1 MVDAATQ
8 NLSTAPV
15 EGGPPGSPRAMRPV
29 EFARWSW
36 RQLTSMRT
44 ALALLFLLA
53 VASVPGSLVPQEGVD
68 PVRVAQFKAAHPGL
82 TPWYERLSLFHVFSA
97 PWFAAIYLLLF
108 ISLVGCVVP
117 RSRLH
122 WSAMRARPPAAPRNL
137 VRLPVHTSWS
147 AEVGS
152 ADLLDSAVRELR
164 RRHYRV
170 DRAADS
176 IGAERGFLRETGNLL
191 FHTALIG
198 LLVAVAIGN
207 LFGYKGSVLVVEGE
221 GFSNSLSVY
230 DSFAHGARFSESHM
244 PPFTIDLKKM
254 TVRYQPS
261 GDQRG
266 APRDFQAHLS
276 YTSDPSAKPRSFD
289 LQVNHPLV
297 IAGTKV
303 FLIGNG
309 YAPVFTVRD
318 STGKAVFSGPV
329 PFLPRDA
336 NNTSIGVVKASG
348 ARPKQLGFEGLF
360 LPTAAID
367 PQLGPISTYPALI
380 VPRAVLN
387 AYVGDLGLDS
397 GVPQSVYRLDTN
409 KMTQVR
415 NAAGKPL
422 AQVLAPGEAL
432 KLPDGQGSIRF
443 DGVRRFATLQVAHDP
458 GKSPALVSALLALVG
473 LMLSLFVKRRRVWV
487 RAVDDGGGRTVVE
500 VAGLARTEGE
510 DRDRLADEVTAL
522 ARSLGAP
529 EQAPASEQV
538 PATEQVRATEQ
549 PETGKPAA
557 DETED

>member
-1 MVDAATQ
+1 MTDAATDKATDS
-8 NLSTAPV
+8 LSTAPV
-15 EGGPPGSPRAMRPV
+15 ESEPPGPPPAMRPV
-29 EFARWSW
+29 ELSRWAW

-53 VASVPGSLVPQEGVD
+53 VASVPGSLVPQDGVD

-108 ISLVGCVVP
+108 VSLVGCVVP

-122 WSAMRARPPAAPRNL
+122 WTAMRARPPAAPRNL

-147 AEVGS
+147 TDVDS
-152 ADLLDSAVRELR
+152 AQVLESAVRELR
-164 RRHYRV
+164 RRHYRL
-170 DRAADS
+170 DLAADS
-176 IGAERGFLRETGNLL
+176 VSAERGFLRETGNLL
-191 FHTALIG
+191 FHSALIG

-207 LFGYKGSVLVVEGE
+207 LFGYKGSVLVVEGD

-230 DSFAHGARFSESHM
+230 DSFAHGARFAESRM
-244 PPFTIDLKKM
+244 PPFTIDLTKL

-276 YTSDPSAKPRSFD
+276 YTTDPDAKPRSYD

-318 STGKAVFSGPV
+318 ASGETVFSGPV

-348 ARPKQLGFEGLF
+348 ARPEQLGFEGLF
-360 LPTAAID
+360 LPTAAMD
-367 PQLGPISTYPALI
+367 PTLGPISTYPDLLI
-380 VPRAVLN
+380 PRAVLN
-387 AYVGDLGLDS
+387 AFVGDLGIDS
-397 GVPQSVYRLDTN
+397 GVPQSVYRLDTSGL
-409 KMTQVR
+409 TQIKD
-415 NAAGKPL
+415 AAGKPL
-422 AQVLAPGEAL
+422 AKVLAPGEQL
-432 KLPDGQGSIRF
+432 DLPDGQGSIRF

-458 GKSPALVSALLALVG
+458 GKGPALVSALLALAG

-487 RAVDDGGGRTVVE
+487 RTAPDGSGRTLVE
-500 VAGLARTEGE
+500 VAGLARIDGE

-522 ARSLGAP
+522 AGSLGQA
-529 EQAPASEQV
+529 EQL
-538 PATEQVRATEQ
+538 R
-549 PETGKPAA
+549 KA
-557 DETED
+557 DERRTE

>member
-1 MVDAATQ
+1 MVDAATHD
-8 NLSTAPV
+8 LSTAPV
-15 EGGPPGSPRAMRPV
+15 ESGPPGPPHALRPV
-29 EFARWSW
+29 ELGRWAW

-53 VASVPGSLVPQEGVD
+53 VASVPGSLVPQDGVD
-68 PVRVAQFKAAHPGL
+68 PVRVAQFKAAHPHL
-82 TPWYERLSLFHVFSA
+82 TPWYERLSVFHVFSS

-122 WSAMRARPPAAPRNL
+122 WSAMRARPPGAPRNL
-137 VRLPVHTSWS
+137 VRLPVHTSWLTEQAR
-147 AEVGS
+147 AE
-152 ADLLDSAVRELR
+152 LLDSAVRELR

-176 IGAERGFLRETGNLL
+176 VSAERGFLRETGNLL
-191 FHTALIG
+191 FHSALIG
-198 LLVAVAIGN
+198 LLVGVAIGN
-207 LFGYKGSVLVVEGE
+207 LFGYKGSVLVVEGD
-221 GFSNSLSVY
+221 GFSNSVSVY

-244 PPFTIDLKKM
+244 PPFTIDLKKL

-276 YTSDPSAKPRSFD
+276 YTSDPDAKPRNYD
-289 LQVNHPLV
+289 LEVNHPLV
-297 IAGTKV
+297 ISGTKV

-318 STGKAVFSGPV
+318 SSGKEVFSGPV

-348 ARPKQLGFEGLF
+348 AQPKQLGFEGLF
-360 LPTAAID
+360 LPTAAMD
-367 PQLGPISTYPALI
+367 PKLGPISTYPDLLI
-380 VPRAVLN
+380 PRAVLN
-387 AYVGDLGLDS
+387 AYVGDLGIDS
-397 GVPQSVYRLDTN
+397 GVPQSVYRLDT
-409 KMTQVR
+409 KGLTQIK
-415 NAAGKPL
+415 NAAGNPL
-422 AQVLAPGEAL
+422 AKVLAPRQSL
-432 KLPDGQGSIRF
+432 DLPGGQGSIRF

-458 GKSPALVSALLALVG
+458 GKSPALISALLALVG

-487 RAVDDGGGRTVVE
+487 RVAADGSGRTLVE
-500 VAGLARTEGE
+500 VAGLARTDGE
-510 DRDRLADEVTAL
+510 DRDRLGDEVTAL
-522 ARSLGAP
+522 ARSLGQA
-529 EQAPASEQV
+529 EQAPATDEPGTHQ
-538 PATEQVRATEQ
+538 Q
-549 PETGKPAA
+549 AA

>member
-1 MVDAATQ
+1 MVDAATDH
-8 NLSTAPV
+8 LTTAPP
-15 EGGPPGSPRAMRPV
+15 ESGPPSSPPAMRPV
-29 EFARWSW
+29 ELGRWAW

-53 VASVPGSLVPQEGVD
+53 MASVPGSLVPQEGVD

-82 TPWYERLSLFHVFSA
+82 APWYERFSLFHVFSA

-108 ISLVGCVVP
+108 ISLVGCVLP
-117 RSRLH
+117 RSRMH
-122 WSAMRARPPAAPRNL
+122 WTAMRARPPGAPRNL
-137 VRLPVHTSWS
+137 SRLPVHTSWS
-147 AEVGS
+147 ADVDSSE
-152 ADLLDSAVRELR
+152 LLDSAVRELR

-170 DRAADS
+170 DRADDS
-176 IGAERGFLRETGNLL
+176 VSAERGFLRETGNLL

-198 LLVAVAIGN
+198 LLAGVAIGN
-207 LFGYKGSVLVVEGE
+207 LFGYKGSVLVVEGD

-230 DSFAHGARFSESHM
+230 DSFAHGARFAESHM
-244 PPFTIDLKKM
+244 PPFTIDLTKL

-276 YTSDPSAKPRSFD
+276 YTSDPKAKRQTYD
-289 LQVNHPLV
+289 LEVNHPLV

-318 STGKAVFSGPV
+318 SSGKEVFSGPV

-360 LPTAAID
+360 LPTAFID
-367 PQLGPISTYPALI
+367 PTLGPVSTYPDVLL
-380 VPRAVLN
+380 PRAVLN
-387 AYVGDLGLDS
+387 AYVGDLGIDS
-397 GVPQSVYRLDTN
+397 GVPQSVYRLDT
-409 KMTQVR
+409 KGLTQIKD
-415 NAAGKPL
+415 AAGKPL
-422 AQVLAPGEAL
+422 AKVLAPGETL
-432 KLPDGQGSIRF
+432 DLPGRQGSIRF

-458 GKSPALVSALLALVG
+458 GKGPALVAALAALAG

-487 RAVDDGGGRTVVE
+487 RATGDGSGRTLVE

-522 ARSLGAP
+522 AGSLGQV
-529 EQAPASEQV
+529 EQG
-538 PATEQVRATEQ
+538 RR
-549 PETGKPAA
+549 A

>member
-1 MVDAATQ
+1 MVDAATHD
-8 NLSTAPV
+8 LSTAPV
-15 EGGPPGSPRAMRPV
+15 ESGPPGPPHAPRPV
-29 EFARWSW
+29 ELGRWAW

-53 VASVPGSLVPQEGVD
+53 VASVPGSLVPQDGVD
-68 PVRVAQFKAAHPGL
+68 PVRVAQFKAAHPHL
-82 TPWYERLSLFHVFSA
+82 TPWYERLSVFHVFSS

-122 WSAMRARPPAAPRNL
+122 WSAMRARPPGAPRNL
-137 VRLPVHTSWS
+137 VRLPVHTSWLTEQAR
-147 AEVGS
+147 AE
-152 ADLLDSAVRELR
+152 LLDSAVRELR

-176 IGAERGFLRETGNLL
+176 VSAERGFLRETGNLL
-191 FHTALIG
+191 FHSALIG
-198 LLVAVAIGN
+198 LLVGVAIGN
-207 LFGYKGSVLVVEGE
+207 LFGYKGSVLVVEGD
-221 GFSNSLSVY
+221 GFSNSVSVY

-244 PPFTIDLKKM
+244 PPFTIDLKKL

-276 YTSDPSAKPRSFD
+276 YTSDPDAKPRNYD
-289 LQVNHPLV
+289 LEVNHPLV
-297 IAGTKV
+297 ISGTKV

-318 STGKAVFSGPV
+318 SSGKEVFSGPV

-348 ARPKQLGFEGLF
+348 AQPKQLGFEGLF
-360 LPTAAID
+360 LPTAAMD
-367 PQLGPISTYPALI
+367 PKLGPISTYPDLLI
-380 VPRAVLN
+380 PRAVLN
-387 AYVGDLGLDS
+387 AYVGDLGIDS
-397 GVPQSVYRLDTN
+397 GVPQSVYRLDT
-409 KMTQVR
+409 KGLTQIK
-415 NAAGKPL
+415 NAAGNPL
-422 AQVLAPGEAL
+422 AKVLAPRESL
-432 KLPDGQGSIRF
+432 DLPGGQGSIRF

-458 GKSPALVSALLALVG
+458 GKSPALISALLALVG

-487 RAVDDGGGRTVVE
+487 RVAADDSGRTLVE
-500 VAGLARTEGE
+500 VAGLARTDGE
-510 DRDRLADEVTAL
+510 DRDRLTDEVTAL
-522 ARSLGAP
+522 AGALG
-529 EQAPASEQV
+529 QAGQTPAS
-538 PATEQVRATEQ
+538 
-549 PETGKPAA
+549 GKQAA

>member
-1 MVDAATQ
+1 MVDAATHD
-8 NLSTAPV
+8 LSTAPV
-15 EGGPPGSPRAMRPV
+15 ESEPPGPPQALRPV
-29 EFARWSW
+29 ELGRWAW

-53 VASVPGSLVPQEGVD
+53 VASVPGSLVPQDGVD
-68 PVRVAQFKAAHPGL
+68 PVRVAQFKAAHPHL
-82 TPWYERLSLFHVFSA
+82 TPWYERLSVFHVFSS

-108 ISLVGCVVP
+108 TSRVGCVVP

-122 WSAMRARPPAAPRNL
+122 WSAMRARPPGAPRNL
-137 VRLPVHTSWS
+137 VRLPVHTSWLTQQAS
-147 AEVGS
+147 AE
-152 ADLLDSAVRELR
+152 LLDSAVRELR

-170 DRAADS
+170 DRAVDS
-176 IGAERGFLRETGNLL
+176 VSAERGFLRETGNLL
-191 FHTALIG
+191 FHSALIG
-198 LLVAVAIGN
+198 LLVGVAIGN
-207 LFGYKGSVLVVEGE
+207 LFGYKGSVLVVEGD

-230 DSFAHGARFSESHM
+230 DSFAHGARFAETHM
-244 PPFTIDLKKM
+244 PPFTIDLQKL

-276 YTSDPSAKPRSFD
+276 YTTNPDAKPRNYD
-289 LQVNHPLV
+289 LEVNHPLV

-318 STGKAVFSGPV
+318 SGGKEVFSGPV

-348 ARPKQLGFEGLF
+348 ARPKQLGFEALF
-360 LPTAAID
+360 LPTAFVD
-367 PQLGPISTYPALI
+367 RRLGPVSTYPDL
-380 VPRAVLN
+380 VLPRVVLN
-387 AYVGDLGLDS
+387 AYVGDLGIDS
-397 GVPQSVYRLDTN
+397 GVPQSVYRLDTRG
-409 KMTQVR
+409 MTQIKD
-415 NAAGKPL
+415 AAGNPL
-422 AQVLAPGEAL
+422 AKVLAPGERL
-432 KLPDGQGSIRF
+432 DLPGGQGSIRF

-458 GKSPALVSALLALVG
+458 GKSPALVAALLALAG

-487 RAVDDGGGRTVVE
+487 RATQESSGRTLVE

-510 DRDRLADEVTAL
+510 ERDRLADEVTAL
-522 ARSLGAP
+522 ASSLGQV
-529 EQAPASEQV
+529 EQLR
-538 PATEQVRATEQ
+538 T
-549 PETGKPAA
+549 A

>member
-1 MVDAATQ
+1 VTDAATG
-8 NLSTAPV
+8 NLTTAPV
-15 EGGPPGSPRAMRPV
+15 ESEPPGPPPPMRPV
-29 EFARWSW
+29 ELGRWVW

-53 VASVPGSLVPQEGVD
+53 IASVPGSLVPQEGVD

-82 TPWYERLSLFHVFSA
+82 APWYERLSLFHVFSA

-122 WSAMRARPPAAPRNL
+122 WAAMRARPPGAPRNL
-137 VRLPVHTSWS
+137 VRLPAHTSWS
-147 AEVGS
+147 TDVDRTE
-152 ADLLDSAVRELR
+152 LLDSAVRELR

-170 DRAADS
+170 DRVGDAVS
-176 IGAERGFLRETGNLL
+176 AERGFLRETGNLL
-191 FHTALIG
+191 FHAALIG

-221 GFSNSLSVY
+221 GFANSVSVY
-230 DSFAHGARFSESHM
+230 DSFAHGARFAESHM
-244 PPFTIDLKKM
+244 PPFTINLKKL
-254 TVRYQPS
+254 TVRYQRT

-266 APRDFQAHLS
+266 APRDFQGQLT
-276 YTSDPSAKPRSFD
+276 YTTAPGAKPRSYD
-289 LQVNHPLV
+289 LEVNHPLV

-318 STGKAVFSGPV
+318 STGKDVFSGPV
-329 PFLPRDA
+329 PFLPQDA

-367 PQLGPISTYPALI
+367 PKLGPISTYPALLI
-380 VPRAVLN
+380 PRAVLN
-387 AYVGDLGLDS
+387 AYVGDLGIDS
-397 GVPQSVYRLDTN
+397 GVPQSVYRLDT
-409 KMTQVR
+409 KGMTQVKD
-415 NAAGKPL
+415 AAGKPL
-422 AQVLAPGEAL
+422 AKVLAPGDRL
-432 KLPDGQGSIRF
+432 DLPGGQGSIRF

-458 GKSPALVSALLALVG
+458 GKGPALISALLALAG
-473 LMLSLFVKRRRVWV
+473 LMLSLFVRRRRVWV
-487 RAVDDGGGRTVVE
+487 RLTPGSGGGTLVE
-500 VAGLARTEGE
+500 IAALERTEGE
-510 DRDRLADEVTAL
+510 DRDRLADEVTTL
-522 ARSLGAP
+522 AHSLGQ
-529 EQAPASEQV
+529 ERS
-538 PATEQVRATEQ
+538 
-549 PETGKPAA
+549 A

>member
-1 MVDAATQ
+1 MVDAATHD
-8 NLSTAPV
+8 LSTAPV
-15 EGGPPGSPRAMRPV
+15 ESGPPGPPHALRPV
-29 EFARWSW
+29 ELGRWAW

-53 VASVPGSLVPQEGVD
+53 VASVPGSLVPQDGVD
-68 PVRVAQFKAAHPGL
+68 PVRVAQFKAAHPHL
-82 TPWYERLSLFHVFSA
+82 TPWYERLSVFHVFSS

-122 WSAMRARPPAAPRNL
+122 WSAMRARPPGAPRNL
-137 VRLPVHTSWS
+137 VRLPVHTSWLTEQAR
-147 AEVGS
+147 AE
-152 ADLLDSAVRELR
+152 LLDSAVRELR

-176 IGAERGFLRETGNLL
+176 VSAERGFLRETGNLL
-191 FHTALIG
+191 FHSALIG
-198 LLVAVAIGN
+198 LLVGVAIGN
-207 LFGYKGSVLVVEGE
+207 LFGYKGSVLVVEGD
-221 GFSNSLSVY
+221 GFSNSVSVY

-244 PPFTIDLKKM
+244 PPFTIDLKKL

-276 YTSDPSAKPRSFD
+276 YTSDPDAKPRNYD
-289 LQVNHPLV
+289 LEVNHPLV
-297 IAGTKV
+297 ISGTKV

-318 STGKAVFSGPV
+318 SSGKEVFSGPV

-348 ARPKQLGFEGLF
+348 AQPKQLGFDGLF
-360 LPTAAID
+360 LPTAAMD
-367 PQLGPISTYPALI
+367 PKLGPISTYPDLLI
-380 VPRAVLN
+380 PRAVLN
-387 AYVGDLGLDS
+387 AYVGDLGIDS
-397 GVPQSVYRLDTN
+397 GVPQSVYRLDT
-409 KMTQVR
+409 KGLTQIK
-415 NAAGKPL
+415 NAAGNPL
-422 AQVLAPGEAL
+422 AKVLAPHESL
-432 KLPDGQGSIRF
+432 DLPGGQGSIRF

-458 GKSPALVSALLALVG
+458 GKSPALISALLALVG

-487 RAVDDGGGRTVVE
+487 RVAADDSGRTLVE
-500 VAGLARTEGE
+500 VAGLARTDGE
-510 DRDRLADEVTAL
+510 DRDRLGDEVTAL
-522 ARSLGAP
+522 ARSLGQA
-529 EQAPASEQV
+529 EQAPATDEPGTHQ
-538 PATEQVRATEQ
+538 Q
-549 PETGKPAA
+549 AA

>member
-1 MVDAATQ
+1 MVDAATDS
-8 NLSTAPV
+8 LTTAPL
-15 EGGPPGSPRAMRPV
+15 ESGPPGSPPAMRPV
-29 EFARWSW
+29 ELGRWAW

-53 VASVPGSLVPQEGVD
+53 LASVPGSLVPQSGVD

-82 TPWYERLSLFHVFSA
+82 APWYERFSLFHVFSA

-108 ISLVGCVVP
+108 VSLVGCVLP
-117 RSRLH
+117 RSRMH
-122 WSAMRARPPAAPRNL
+122 WAAMRARPPGAPRNL
-137 VRLPVHTSWS
+137 IRLPVHTSWS
-147 AEVGS
+147 SDGDGTE
-152 ADLLDSAVRELR
+152 LLDSAVRELR

-176 IGAERGFLRETGNLL
+176 VSAERGFLRETGNLL

-198 LLVAVAIGN
+198 LLAGVAIGN

-230 DSFAHGARFSESHM
+230 DSFAHGARFAEGRM
-244 PPFTIDLKKM
+244 PPFTVGLTKL
-254 TVRYQPS
+254 TVRYQSS

-276 YTSDPSAKPRSFD
+276 YTTDPKAKPRSYD
-289 LQVNHPLV
+289 LEVNHPLV

-318 STGKAVFSGPV
+318 SSGEKVYSGPV

-348 ARPKQLGFEGLF
+348 ARPKQLGFDGLF
-360 LPTAAID
+360 LPTGAID
-367 PQLGPISTYPALI
+367 PKLGPVSTYPGLLL
-380 VPRAVLN
+380 PRVVLN
-387 AYVGDLGLDS
+387 AYVGDLGIDS
-397 GVPQSVYRLDTN
+397 GVPQSVYRLDT
-409 KMTQVR
+409 KRLTQIK
-415 NAAGKPL
+415 NAAGNPL
-422 AQVLAPGEAL
+422 AKVLAPGEQL
-432 KLPDGQGSIRF
+432 DLPDGQGSIRF

-458 GKSPALVSALLALVG
+458 GKGPALVAALLALAG

-487 RAVDDGGGRTVVE
+487 RVADDGSGRTLVE

-510 DRDRLADEVTAL
+510 DRDRLADEVSAL
-522 ARSLGAP
+522 ASSLG
-529 EQAPASEQV
+529 QDEQV
-538 PATEQVRATEQ
+538 PAI
-549 PETGKPAA
+549 